1 MENGEHDDKS
11 TLEHGNDSVQGV
23 GDIEGNAKTADA
35 GKGTEVENMGTLETV
50 KEGRNSWCCSER
62 K

>member
-1 MENGEHDDKS
+1 MTS

-23 GDIEGNAKTADA
+23 GDVEGNAKTADA
-35 GKGTEVENMGTLETV
+35 GKGTEVENMGMLETV
-50 KEGRNSWCCSER
+50 KEGRNGRCCSER